1 MKLVS
6 LVKLQKQR
14 DFFQIF
20 PKYILFFI
28 MLKKCLNV
36 NIRFMLFYYILTFK
50 FINVCINFDDNIGFV
65 KCQNLWSE
73 TLEIYETS
81 ELSENN
87 ETTETQWYNAKQFGW
102 QRALISHVY
111 EVVIS
116 CYLMLD
122 GWRNDGAV
130 TQRQL
135 PIIFAPTAQVPVRSW
150 WVRHVKQVL
159 HPATPCATREVG
171 ICSPI
176 WPIPG

>member
-65 KCQNLWSE
+65 KCQNL
-73 TLEIYETS
+73 
-81 ELSENN
+81 
-87 ETTETQWYNAKQFGW
+87 
-102 QRALISHVY
+102 
-111 EVVIS
+111 
-116 CYLMLD
+116 
-122 GWRNDGAV
+122 
-130 TQRQL
+130 
-135 PIIFAPTAQVPVRSW
+135 
-150 WVRHVKQVL
+150 
-159 HPATPCATREVG
+159 
-171 ICSPI
+171 
-176 WPIPG
+176 